1 VFGKTY
7 VPGTWSTAIEF
18 NHSLAGALNRLVTV
32 DYLRVVWVFS
42 AITLLAIMVVTI
54 RCAPRTSANA
64 TERFEI
70 GMVLTLMLLL
80 SPASSKPHFCILLL
94 PAWALAREMIVRR
107 DRFLFVIV
115 VLSALCGL
123 ASNKDL
129 VGSAIYDI
137 LKWHGVI
144 TLETLLL
151 FAGCAWAQRNL
162 RQAKS

>member
-1 VFGKTY
+1 
-7 VPGTWSTAIEF
+7 
-18 NHSLAGALNRLVTV
+18 
-32 DYLRVVWVFS
+32 
-42 AITLLAIMVVTI
+42 
-54 RCAPRTSANA
+54 
-64 TERFEI
+64 
-70 GMVLTLMLLL
+70 LMLLL

-94 PAWALAREMIVRR
+94 PAWALAREMIMRR
-107 DRFLFVIV
+107 DRFLVVIV

-123 ASNKDL
+123 TSNKDL